1 MENAGTSK
9 QLEAILMEHAGL
21 SKCLL
26 NVQEHQNTIIPLQNS
41 CGRSGEKCQNAFWNM
56 RDQPRQY
63 GLTSVQ
69 YFWTTLKFSSKLLTH
84 ILLYKQSSQK
94 V

>member
-26 NVQEHQNTIIPLQNS
+26 NGAGTSKYHYRILVE
-41 CGRSGEKCQNAFWNM
+41 
-56 RDQPRQY
+56 DQ
-63 GLTSVQ
+63 
-69 YFWTTLKFSSKLLTH
+69 
-84 ILLYKQSSQK
+84 
-94 V
+94 

>member
-26 NVQEHQNTIIPLQNS
+26 NVHIKIPLQNS
-41 CGRSGEKCQNAFWNM
+41 CGRSVRNNKMPSG
-56 RDQPRQY
+56 
-63 GLTSVQ
+63 T
-69 YFWTTLKFSSKLLTH
+69 
-84 ILLYKQSSQK
+84 
-94 V
+94 